1 MELSWEAKGAEDLV
15 ALVREA
21 GEGGFQDLNHKG
33 DTSKVGL
40 KTMVS
45 GP

>member
-21 GEGGFQDLNHKG
+21 GEGGFQDLNHMG

-40 KTMVS
+40 NTMVS

>member
-1 MELSWEAKGAEDLV
+1 MELSWEAKGAKGLV

-33 DTSKVGL
+33 DTSNVGL
-40 KTMVS
+40 NTMVLE
-45 GP
+45 P